1 MEKEH
6 RDPEENRGWLD
17 LGFRLELL
25 PVEPELCAGGRG
37 NRSSGTVPVHRGL
50 GVKREQKYGHAEYKL
65 QYGKLLLKMSW
76 FKCHLRK
83 PPKIP
88 IQRYT

>member
-1 MEKEH
+1 
-6 RDPEENRGWLD
+6 
-17 LGFRLELL
+17 
-25 PVEPELCAGGRG
+25 
-37 NRSSGTVPVHRGL
+37 VPVHRGL